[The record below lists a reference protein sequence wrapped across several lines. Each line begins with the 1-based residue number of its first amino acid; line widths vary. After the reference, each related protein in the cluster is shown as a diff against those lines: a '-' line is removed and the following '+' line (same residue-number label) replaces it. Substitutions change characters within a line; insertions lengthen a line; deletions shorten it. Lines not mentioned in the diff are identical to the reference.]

1 VSVETSAP
9 DPRAAAAELALAG
22 LGFPAARVR
31 VEGQDD
37 EIAVI
42 SLPDDR
48 WSELLGD
55 PRSEAVARVREAGFR
70 YVALDLQPA
79 PPPA

>member
-1 VSVETSAP
+1 MSPVMPAT
-9 DPRAAAAELALAG
+9 DPRAAAAERALAE

-31 VEGQDD
+31 VEGPDE

-42 SLPDDR
+42 TLSDDR

-55 PRSEAVARVREAGFR
+55 PRADAVARVREAGFR

-79 PPPA
+79 SPPV